1 MTEVPLQGEFLRDEL
16 AIDREFSQVR
26 NWWVRYPKI
35 VGNPLSIYLFIR
47 SHSVGYRLT
56 QASVRDKL
64 GLGKDAFLKAR
75 RTLEEAGFLEVVQFV
90 YPAGS
95 RDAEGRAIGG
105 HRLTQFRLM
114 DPAMPAELAAAP
126 AASEPKAGNPP
137 RVPAGVEKAM
147 EGNPPRVAA
156 Q

>member
-1 MTEVPLQGEFLRDEL
+1 MRLNAEPLQGEFLREEL

-56 QASVRDKL
+56 QESVRESLEL
-64 GLGKDAFLKAR
+64 GRHAFLKAR
-75 RTLEEAGFLEVVQFV
+75 RTLEEHGFLEVVQFV

-105 HRLTQFRLM
+105 HRLVQFRLL
-114 DPAMPAELAAAP
+114 DPLMPTMFGAGAGEQK
-126 AASEPKAGNPP
+126 PKA
-137 RVPAGVEKAM
+137 EI
-147 EGNPPRVAA
+147 PPRVAA
-156 Q
+156 ACGQANARGYRPR